1 MAGAIP
7 LLSPLADGI
16 RRFLATKRA
25 LGRKYLSEERELRL
39 LDRFLVQQRI
49 ADLEHV
55 TPGLLDT
62 FLADRPRM
70 RPRSFNHLLGVVRG
84 LFHWLVAQ
92 GALQVSPLRTAR
104 RRVTAQ
110 RAPFLFDAD
119 QARRLLDAALALRD
133 RSKGV
138 GRGPTYRTIFAL
150 LYGLGLRVGE
160 GCHLLCHDVDFDRGV
175 LVVRG
180 GKFGKSRL
188 VPFGPRIA
196 SLLRE
201 HLKQRASAGSAL
213 DSEAPL
219 FTFDGRRC
227 VHPCTVSQTF
237 LQLTRRIGFAVP
249 AGAST
254 PRLHDLRHSFAVGT
268 LLRWYRQGV
277 DPGARLYHL
286 STFLGHV
293 DPVSTA
299 VYLTITADL
308 LREAGRRFEDFA
320 GRNVQE
326 LTS

>member
-227 VHPCTVSQTF
+227 VHPCTVSQDR
-237 LQLTRRIGFAVP
+237 LRRPGWRFDSPPPRPASLVRRRNAAALVPPGRGSGREAVP
-249 AGAST
+249 PVHLPRSRR
-254 PRLHDLRHSFAVGT
+254 PRLDGGVPDH
-268 LLRWYRQGV
+268 YRG
-277 DPGARLYHL
+277 PAARGWPPL
-286 STFLGHV
+286 
-293 DPVSTA
+293 
-299 VYLTITADL
+299 
-308 LREAGRRFEDFA
+308 
-320 GRNVQE
+320 
-326 LTS
+326 